1 MNACDSNGKAPILA
15 RKTVGKMGLQKV
27 VDMLNIE
34 QKPSSKRRI
43 N

>member
-1 MNACDSNGKAPILA
+1 MNACDPQGRPPILA

-27 VDMLNIE
+27 VGMLNIE
-34 QKPSSKRRI
+34 QKPSRRI